1 MNHHRLSFVAAG
13 LAAALC
19 LSPEAAR
26 AQQGAALAGA
36 TPPAGAVW
44 VDALDLSQLV
54 GAGRPRP
61 GEAAI
66 RVRAARGAT
75 PAPVPITLGGT
86 TFRHG
91 LGVTSNGE
99 LWIDLHGAARRF
111 VAEVG
116 VDDARATGR
125 GSVTFEVWV
134 DGKRRYDSGVMRSG
148 EAPKPVSVDLSGARR
163 MILFVGNGGDGGAD
177 DVADW
182 GGAAVVMAAGARPPV
197 TMAPPVEAAPAI
209 AAIHTSGAPMLN
221 SPRITG
227 ATPGRPFLFRIPASG
242 TRPLRFQVSN
252 LPQGLSLD
260 EHTGVITG
268 TLHRFGPTLVTVTIS
283 GPKGKTTGTFTIVG
297 GTHMLALTPPLGW
310 NSWNVWGP
318 RVDDGKVR
326 AAAAALEKS
335 GLAAQGYTYVN
346 IDDAWEGPRDS
357 SGTITTNA
365 KFPDMTALA
374 DYVHGLG
381 LKIGIYSGPG
391 PQTCQGFPASYQHE
405 LQDARTWASW
415 GFDYLK
421 YDWCSYTR
429 VEPNLDS
436 LPGLQHPYLVMRAAL
451 DSIDRDFVY
460 SLCQY
465 GMGQVWQWGQQ
476 VGGNLWRVT
485 GDINDSWGSMS
496 GIGFAQ
502 TGHEQYAGPGH
513 WNDTDMLV
521 VGMLG
526 WGDSLRPTRLTPD
539 EQITHITLWSLQAAP
554 LLIGADLTQLDA
566 FTTNLLGNNEVLA
579 VDQDPLGH
587 PATRVAQVGRTEV
600 WARHLADSTIA
611 VGLFNRDLVDE
622 PVTVQWSDLGITGS
636 RPVRDLWMHRN
647 LGTKNGAFTVT
658 VPRHGAVLVKIGQ
671 PRS

>member
-1 MNHHRLSFVAAG
+1 MSHRRFLPAVAV
-13 LAAALC
+13 LAAAFTVRAGAL
-19 LSPEAAR
+19 L
-26 AQQGAALAGA
+26 AQQAGALDGAAA
-36 TPPAGAVW
+36 PANAVW

-61 GEAAI
+61 GQAAI
-66 RVRAARGAT
+66 RVRAARGVT
-75 PAPVPITLGGT
+75 PAPVPITLGGK
-86 TFRHG
+86 TFSHG

-99 LWIDLHGAARRF
+99 LWVDLHGGARRF

-116 VDDARATGR
+116 IDDARASGR

-134 DGKRRYDSGVMRSG
+134 DGKRRYDSGVLRSG
-148 EAPKPVSVDLSGARR
+148 DAPRPVSVDLAGAHR
-163 MILFVGNGGDGGAD
+163 MILYVGNGGDGGTD

-182 GGAAVVMAAGARPPV
+182 GGAAIVMAAGAPGPA
-197 TMAPPVEAAPAI
+197 TMAPPAVAAPAI
-209 AAIHTSGAPMLN
+209 APIHTSGAPMLN

-242 TRPLRFQVSN
+242 TGPLRFQASD
-252 LPQGLSLD
+252 LPPGLSLD

-268 TLHRFGPTLVTVTIS
+268 ALQRVGPTLVTVTVT
-283 GPKGKTTGTFTIVG
+283 GPAGKTTGQFTIVG

-326 AAAAALEKS
+326 AAAAALAAS

-346 IDDAWEGPRDS
+346 IDDAWEGPRNAD
-357 SGTITTNA
+357 GTITTNA
-365 KFPDMTALA
+365 KFPDMKALA
-374 DYVHGLG
+374 DYVHALG

-391 PQTCQGFPASYQHE
+391 PQTCQGFPASYEHE
-405 LQDARTWASW
+405 VQDARTWASW

-436 LPGLQHPYLVMRAAL
+436 LPGLQRPYLVMRAAL

-465 GMGQVWQWGQQ
+465 GMGQVWQWGAQ

-554 LLIGADLTQLDA
+554 LLIGADLTQLDP

-579 VDQDPLGH
+579 VDQDQLGH

-600 WARHLADSTIA
+600 WARHLSDSTMA
-611 VGLFNRDLVDE
+611 VGLFNRDLVAQ
-622 PVTVQWSDLGITGS
+622 PISVRWSDLGLSGS
-636 RPVRDLWMHRN
+636 QPVRDLWLHKN
-647 LGTKNGAFTVT
+647 LGAHAGSFTVT
-658 VPRHGAVLVKIGQ
+658 VPRHGAVLIRVGR